1 MLLTTT
7 KTASFDFWKIG
18 AIAAAVLA
26 PLLIY
31 FTTARSIVHIWDSSE
46 TFAHGYVILP
56 ISVWLIWKRRDALPL
71 HEAKPYWPALL
82 LLAACGFGWLLAHL
96 AAVQVVQQYAM
107 VAMIPVVALA
117 LLGPTL
123 TKAMAFPL
131 VFLLLAVPF
140 GEVFIGPLINF
151 TADFTVAALRA
162 SGIPVLRVGNHF
174 DIPSGSWS
182 VLEACSGIR
191 YLISSV
197 TLGFLYAYLTYRS
210 RWRQAVFM
218 LVAIIVPIIANG
230 LRAYMIVMI
239 GHLSGMKLAVGVD
252 HIIYGWLF
260 FGLVMFVMLWIG
272 SFWREDEDA
281 VAATPVPVR
290 RTATVAHAPVSAA
303 RMIPVALG
311 ALACLAVWPIYGSYM
326 DKAVF
331 NPEKA
336 ILTGFNSDWQ
346 AARPFTE
353 WKPHFLPAQTELHR
367 FFQRDDRVVGISVLY
382 YRNQEA
388 GSKLISSSN
397 QLVPEKSPVWIKA
410 DTVNRQEAFAGNSL
424 QLRETQLRDNGGQ
437 FLVWS
442 WYWID
447 GKFVASDYVAKILQA
462 KEKLLMRGDDGASIT
477 VFAPYAKNPEEAR
490 VALRRFLSENLAPLS
505 ATLAGNAKP

>member
-7 KTASFDFWKIG
+7 KPASFDFWKIG
-18 AIAAAVLA
+18 TIAAAVLA

-31 FTTARSIVHIWDSSE
+31 FATARSIVHIWDSSE

-56 ISVWLIWKRRDALPL
+56 ISVWLIWKRWDTLPL
-71 HEAKPYWPALL
+71 NQAKPYWPALL
-82 LLAACGFGWLLAHL
+82 LLAACGCGWLLANL

-123 TKAMAFPL
+123 ARAMAFPL
-131 VFLLLAVPF
+131 LFLLLAVPF

-162 SGIPVLRVGNHF
+162 TGIPVLRIGNHF

-272 SFWREDEDA
+272 SFWREDENM
-281 VAATPVPVR
+281 VAATPISIQ
-290 RTATVAHAPVSAA
+290 RTAAEEHAPVSAA
-303 RMIPVALG
+303 RMILVAFS
-311 ALACLAVWPIYGSYM
+311 ALVCLAAWPIYGSYM

-331 NPEKA
+331 NPKVVTLA
-336 ILTGFNSDWQ
+336 GFTSDWQ
-346 AARPFTE
+346 AARPFTD
-353 WKPHFLPAQTELHR
+353 WKPHFLPGQAQLHR
-367 FFQRDDRVVGISVLY
+367 FLQRDGRVVGISVLY
-382 YRNQEA
+382 YRNQDA
-388 GSKLISSSN
+388 GTKLISSSN
-397 QLVPEKSPVWIKA
+397 RLMPEKSPVWIKA
-410 DTVNRQEAFAGNSL
+410 DTVNRQEAFAGQSL
-424 QLRETQLRDNGGQ
+424 PLRETQLRDAAGS
-437 FLVWS
+437 FLVWN
-442 WYWID
+442 WYWVD
-447 GKFVASDYVAKILQA
+447 GKFIASDYLAKLLQA
-462 KEKLLMRGDDGASIT
+462 KQKLLMRGDDGASIM
-477 VFAPYAKNPEEAR
+477 VFAPYAKSPEEAR
-490 VALRRFLSENLAPLS
+490 TAIRQFLIDNLAPLN
-505 ATLAGNAKP
+505 ATLTGNEKP

>member
-7 KTASFDFWKIG
+7 KTASFDFWKIA

-31 FTTARSIVHIWDSSE
+31 FSTAQSIVHIWDSSE
-46 TFAHGYVILP
+46 TFAHGYAILP
-56 ISVWLIWKRRDALPL
+56 ISIWLIWKRWDTLPL

-82 LLAACGFGWLLAHL
+82 LLAACGFGWLLANL

-123 TKAMAFPL
+123 AKAMAFPL
-131 VFLLLAVPF
+131 LFLLLAVPF

-162 SGIPVLRVGNHF
+162 TGIPVLRIGNHF

-218 LVAIIVPIIANG
+218 LVAVIVPIIANG

-272 SFWREDEDA
+272 SFWREDEDKVA
-281 VAATPVPVR
+281 TMPVQTRQIPAAT
-290 RTATVAHAPVSAA
+290 HAPVSAA
-303 RMIPVALG
+303 QMIPVALSV
-311 ALACLAVWPIYGSYM
+311 LACLAVWPIYGSYM
-326 DKAVF
+326 DKDVF
-331 NPEKA
+331 NPKA
-336 ILTGFNSDWQ
+336 ATLAGFNSDWQ
-346 AARPFTE
+346 SARPFTD
-353 WKPHFLPAQTELHR
+353 WKPYFLPAQAELHR
-367 FFQRDDRVVGISVLY
+367 FLQRDDRVVGLSVLY
-382 YRNQEA
+382 YRNQQA
-388 GSKLISSSN
+388 DTKLISSSN
-397 QLVPEKSPVWIKA
+397 RLVPEKSPVWIKA
-410 DTVNRQEAFAGNSL
+410 DTVNRQEAFAGQSI
-424 QLRETQLRDNGGQ
+424 QLRETQLRDTAGS
-437 FLVWS
+437 FLVWN
-442 WYWID
+442 WYWVD
-447 GKFVASDYVAKILQA
+447 GKFIASDYLAKLLQA

-477 VFAPYAKNPEEAR
+477 VFAPYSESPDEAR
-490 VALRRFLSENLAPLS
+490 LVLHKFFQEN
-505 ATLAGNAKP
+505 ATSLNKTLINNKR